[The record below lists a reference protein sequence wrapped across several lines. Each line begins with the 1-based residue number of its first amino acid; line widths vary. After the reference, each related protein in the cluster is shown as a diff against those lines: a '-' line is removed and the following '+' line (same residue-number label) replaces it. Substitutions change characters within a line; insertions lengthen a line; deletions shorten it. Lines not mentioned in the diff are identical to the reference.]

1 MKKIS
6 HVARL
11 VRIARTMTGISF
23 VVVILFIFIHSN
35 TALADDS
42 IATSMSSTASSTS
55 STASS
60 TSSSTPSTAAS
71 TTPTTNPTLTFTFSI
86 PISSPTGVDPLP
98 VTATFSQPVT
108 GFQASSL
115 NVALGTVNDF
125 TEVSPSEYTFNVAED
140 APQGSVSIDSNDPNV
155 KNAAGQSA
163 LAAPQLNVIYQS
175 SLASSSASSTASST
189 NSGSGTATST
199 SSSGTSTST
208 SSTGTSTT
216 TPPWIIFLSGP
227 ANGSTIATSTAA
239 FTFETDASST
249 VSCSFGSNVTMY
261 GCGSPQTF
269 TGLVDGIYPFTVYAT
284 YNGVTASTTSTFT
297 VDLEDAS
304 TTASTTD
311 TTASSTDSTTATS
324 TDATTTP
331 DVVGTVY
338 SGGFSESGSGG
349 GTSGQYVGDTVVAS
363 GEAGDPIVTTVTT
376 TNTPADSSG
385 GEVSSSAD
393 LAYADDSNDI
403 ADDSSVSVTSTTT
416 SAFITQDEDPT
427 TTDATTSQVAAA
439 SLTGASTE
447 VLWISFIVLVLLVL
461 GVYWYSRRT
470 S

>member
-175 SLASSSASSTASST
+175 SLAS
-189 NSGSGTATST
+189 GTATST

-208 SSTGTSTT
+208 SSTTGSSTTSTT

>member
-1 MKKIS
+1 
-6 HVARL
+6 
-11 VRIARTMTGISF
+11 
-23 VVVILFIFIHSN
+23 
-35 TALADDS
+35 
-42 IATSMSSTASSTS
+42 
-55 STASS
+55 
-60 TSSSTPSTAAS
+60 
-71 TTPTTNPTLTFTFSI
+71 
-86 PISSPTGVDPLP
+86 
-98 VTATFSQPVT
+98 
-108 GFQASSL
+108 
-115 NVALGTVNDF
+115 
-125 TEVSPSEYTFNVAED
+125 
-140 APQGSVSIDSNDPNV
+140 
-155 KNAAGQSA
+155 
-163 LAAPQLNVIYQS
+163 
-175 SLASSSASSTASST
+175 
-189 NSGSGTATST
+189 
-199 SSSGTSTST
+199 
-208 SSTGTSTT
+208 
-216 TPPWIIFLSGP
+216 
-227 ANGSTIATSTAA
+227 
-239 FTFETDASST
+239 
-249 VSCSFGSNVTMY
+249 MY

-269 TGLVDGIYPFTVYAT
+269 TGLVDGIYPFTVYAM

-297 VDLEDAS
+297 VNLEDAS
-304 TTASTTD
+304 TTASTTS
-311 TTASSTDSTTATS
+311 TTASSTDSTTATSTDSTTATS

-331 DVVGTVY
+331 IVVGTVY